1 MAFVLFLL
9 LKFFNRLVSI
19 GQKKEAKELQVKKNS
34 DFELNTEDVYL
45 DQGYLLWKHKTLGF
59 VECVVI
65 SGESLMKTKRLAKGT
80 TILGKIR
87 EDGHVDKKEIMTASN
102 GNLALMRFMTFVA
115 NSPGT
120 KE

>member
-1 MAFVLFLL
+1 
-9 LKFFNRLVSI
+9 
-19 GQKKEAKELQVKKNS
+19 
-34 DFELNTEDVYL
+34 
-45 DQGYLLWKHKTLGF
+45 
-59 VECVVI
+59 
-65 SGESLMKTKRLAKGT
+65 MKTKRLAKGT